1 MTPVSE
7 KPVNEE
13 LLSCLRSAG
22 AHFDAAGMLAHFDDP
37 AGELHAAQAGDIVC
51 PLDGFGLI
59 CAGGADAMNFLQGQ
73 LTCDMRLIDE
83 AHSRPGG
90 LCTPKGRLLALPWI
104 FRREEG
110 YLLLLPGSLLQPTLT
125 RLSRYVLRARVT
137 LDASPLALLGVSGP
151 GIPALLEAAG
161 IPVPSAADGVSHD
174 GACTAVRLPGTSPR
188 FVIAAAPATL
198 AALWP
203 QLTAR
208 ARPVAMPAWDL
219 LDVSAG
225 LPRVL
230 PETLEEF
237 IPQAL
242 NLDLL
247 GGIAFDKGCYTGQE
261 IVARV
266 HYRGTVKRR
275 CHLVAGPGDPPAPGT
290 PVYGASGPGG
300 NNAAGNDTGGDG
312 SQAGEQTIG
321 QTVGHV
327 VLAAPD
333 PDGGFLCLAS
343 MAQDRATTGG
353 LRLDADRPL
362 TLRELPYLAAD
373 AED

>member
-1 MTPVSE
+1 MS
-7 KPVNEE
+7 EE

-22 AHFDAAGMLAHFDDP
+22 AQFDAAGVLTHFGDP
-37 AGELHAAQAGDIVC
+37 AGELRAARDGDIVC
-51 PLDGFGLI
+51 LLDGLGLI
-59 CAGGADAMNFLQGQ
+59 SAAGADATNFLQGQ
-73 LTCDMRLIDE
+73 LTCDMRLIDA

-104 FRREEG
+104 FRHEER
-110 YLLLLPGSLLQPTLT
+110 YLLLLPVSLLQPTLT
-125 RLSRYVLRARVT
+125 RLSRYVLRAQVT
-137 LDASPLALLGVSGP
+137 LEASPLALLGASGP
-151 GIPALLEAAG
+151 NIPELIEAAG
-161 IPVPSAADGVSHD
+161 LSVPSTEDGVTQS
-174 GACTAVRLPGTSPR
+174 GECTVVRLPGTRPR
-188 FVIAAAPATL
+188 FLIVAAPATL

-203 QLTAR
+203 QLIVR
-208 ARPVAMPAWDL
+208 ARPAAMPAWDL
-219 LDVSAG
+219 LDISAG

-275 CHLVAGPGDPPAPGT
+275 CYLAAGPGDPPAPGT
-290 PVYGASGPGG
+290 PIYGASEPGG
-300 NNAAGNDTGGDG
+300 DDTGGEG
-312 SQAGEQTIG
+312 SQPAGQTI
-321 QTVGHV
+321 GHV
-327 VLAAPD
+327 VLAAQD

-343 MAQDRATTGG
+343 VAQDRAAAGG
-353 LRLDADRPL
+353 LRLDADCTL
-362 TLRELPYLAAD
+362 TLREPPQLTLT
-373 AED
+373 EG

>member
-1 MTPVSE
+1 M
-7 KPVNEE
+7 NDA
-13 LLSCLRSAG
+13 LQSCLRSAG
-22 AHFDAAGMLAHFDDP
+22 AHFDAAGMLAHFGDP
-37 AGELHAAQAGDIVC
+37 AGELRAARDGDIVC
-51 PLDGFGLI
+51 LLDGFGLI
-59 CAGGADAMNFLQGQ
+59 SAAGADAANFLQGQ

-83 AHSRPGG
+83 THSRPGG
-90 LCTPKGRLLALPWI
+90 LCTPKGRLLALSWI
-104 FRREEG
+104 FRREER

-125 RLSRYVLRARVT
+125 RLSRYVLRAQVV
-137 LDASPLALLGVSGP
+137 LEASPLALLGVSGP
-151 GIPALLEAAG
+151 NIPGLLEAAG
-161 IPVPSAADGVSHD
+161 IAVPAAADGVAQ
-174 GACTAVRLPGTSPR
+174 GGECTVVRLPDAGPR
-188 FVIAAAPATL
+188 FLIAAEPATL

-203 QLTAR
+203 QLIVR

-219 LDVSAG
+219 LEVSAG

-247 GGIAFDKGCYTGQE
+247 GGVAFDKGCYTGQE

-275 CHLVAGPGDPPAPGT
+275 CYLAAGPGDPPAPGT
-290 PVYGASGPGG
+290 PVYGASELGLD
-300 NNAAGNDTGGDG
+300 DTGGDG
-312 SQAGEQTIG
+312 SQPAGQTI
-321 QTVGHV
+321 GHV

-343 MAQDRATTGG
+343 VAQDRAAAGG
-353 LRLDADRPL
+353 LRLDADRTL
-362 TLRELPYLAAD
+362 TLRELPHLAFT
-373 AED
+373 EG